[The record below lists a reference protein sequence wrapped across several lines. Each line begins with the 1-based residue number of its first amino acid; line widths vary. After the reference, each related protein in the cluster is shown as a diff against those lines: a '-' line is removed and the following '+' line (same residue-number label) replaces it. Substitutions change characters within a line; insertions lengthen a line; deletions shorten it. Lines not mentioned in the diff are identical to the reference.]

1 MCPTC
6 GAFVEP
12 TNINNPAEY
21 RDLVRKLIGL
31 VKQGTLKMTKGSCP
45 LEKVLEDNFIDDVLF
60 HNFYCVACR
69 RAFTLRA
76 DTYHG
81 NVQWMRPF
89 C

>member
-6 GAFVEP
+6 GAFIEP
-12 TNINNPAEY
+12 ANIDNPDEY
-21 RDLVRKLIGL
+21 RDLIRKLIEQ
-31 VKQGTLKMTKGSCP
+31 VNQGTLRMTKGSCP
-45 LEKVLEDNFIDDVLF
+45 LDRVLEDPFPDDVLF

-69 RAFTLRA
+69 RAFALRA

-81 NVQWMRPF
+81 NVRWMQPF